1 MMGKSHDDCLN
12 QILSDLSELD
22 GRVASLESCQ
32 IELLARLDTIAQMS
46 KILIIALAAML
57 GIDIQGGM

>member
-46 KILIIALAAML
+46 KILIIALGAML